1 MKSRFIW
8 MVLIL
13 FLYSVGANASGKGRF
28 LSWGIDAIRNIE
40 KTSQEDSDEVKTLKL
55 KPIVQAIDLLDQT
68 IEIKDDISNLLVEQD
83 LFYMEIYEVFQGD
96 FKKAADFYWASTL
109 GKHKVRLFLESGT
122 GKSETIQVLK
132 EDAGEALF
140 ISDRVYESKLAFNS
154 KVKTLLKRFDVPS
167 MNRVIV
173 VNQLVQDFGAAL
185 QEKGIQKEGKKY
197 HPVDY
202 DLVVDMYQKIEDQKF
217 LYCSFSSYLGQVFKT
232 PYQSLNVA
240 KGLGNILSFG
250 SLQKKLRRE
259 IQEGAVEAW
268 QKRKKLLQE

>member
-96 FKKAADFYWASTL
+96 FKKAADFYCR
-109 GKHKVRLFLESGT
+109 KHPANDEPEELSAPPTPRL
-122 GKSETIQVLK
+122 I
-132 EDAGEALF
+132 
-140 ISDRVYESKLAFNS
+140 
-154 KVKTLLKRFDVPS
+154 
-167 MNRVIV
+167 
-173 VNQLVQDFGAAL
+173 
-185 QEKGIQKEGKKY
+185 
-197 HPVDY
+197 
-202 DLVVDMYQKIEDQKF
+202 
-217 LYCSFSSYLGQVFKT
+217 
-232 PYQSLNVA
+232 
-240 KGLGNILSFG
+240 
-250 SLQKKLRRE
+250 RRE
-259 IQEGAVEAW
+259 
-268 QKRKKLLQE
+268 LLIVHCS